1 MTSEDNP
8 ADFVKRL
15 HQAWMSQVEGE
26 DPKKL
31 LSTVLTLSAKGRPV
45 GGELL
50 DKAFA
55 GDADAEAVLCSE
67 AADYLQRRESLPE
80 PLADFVADMLLRK
93 ILEEPKSKRDYL
105 NVARN
110 VFAVH
115 AIAKVRDRFGIPA
128 TRQKIKHVS
137 PEGPSATTY
146 VAAELS
152 EKESTIQDVWEKRR
166 RKYGVFDG

>member
-15 HQAWMSQVEGE
+15 HQAWFSQIEGE
-26 DPKKL
+26 DPQKL
-31 LSTVLTLSAKGRPV
+31 LRVVLMLVTKGRPV
-45 GGELL
+45 GGDLL
-50 DKAFA
+50 DRAFT
-55 GDADAEAVLCSE
+55 GDADAEAVLYWE
-67 AADYLQRRESLPE
+67 AVGYLQRREMLPDA
-80 PLADFVADMLLRK
+80 LADFVADLLLRR
-93 ILEEPKSKRDYL
+93 ILDEPQSKRDYV

-110 VFAVH
+110 IFAVH

-128 TRQKIKHVS
+128 TRQRIKHVA

-166 RKYGVFDG
+166 RKYGVV